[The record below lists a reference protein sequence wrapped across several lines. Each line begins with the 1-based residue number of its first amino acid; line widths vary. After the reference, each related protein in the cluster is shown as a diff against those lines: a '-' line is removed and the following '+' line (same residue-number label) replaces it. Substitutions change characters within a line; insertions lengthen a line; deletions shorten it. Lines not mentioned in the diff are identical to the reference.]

1 MAVRDLA
8 LSRGASTLIFDPLL
22 IQEHPND
29 NTRDMSS
36 ESTITHIR
44 EMANSIK
51 DNGNESF
58 PPITIYQEGENIY
71 VMAGWCRRR
80 AHILAMEEGAPVK
93 GILCLNVQRKKP
105 EDLALSILSSNDG
118 LPLTA
123 IEKAKAVKRLQSFMW
138 TAQEIAK
145 RTGWSLSTV
154 NNLIALHDAPESII
168 GMVKDGSVSVTLAMK
183 VVKEKGADA
192 AEKELKDAVESSK
205 AVGKKNVTQKDID
218 CHNRG
223 KELKVNWKK
232 FGPLCHAHLKA
243 IYEIPVHDKNVLM
256 VRISDAGELL
266 SEIEEKYGMMED

>member
-22 IQEHPND
+22 IQEHLND
-29 NTRDMSS
+29 NTRDMES

-44 EMANSIK
+44 EMANAIK
-51 DNGNESF
+51 DNGNDLF

-93 GILCLNVQRKKP
+93 GILCLTVTKKKP
-105 EDLALSILSSNDG
+105 EDLALSILTSNDG

-123 IEKAKAVKRLQSFMW
+123 IEKSKAVKRLQSFMW
-138 TAQEIAK
+138 TPQEIAK

-168 GMVKDGSVSVTLAMK
+168 DMVKDGSVSATLAIK
-183 VVKEKGADA
+183 VVAEKGDDA
-192 AEKELKDAVESSK
+192 EGVLKDAVANAKKSGKSK
-205 AVGKKNVTQKDID
+205 ATAKDVGKKPA
-218 CHNRG
+218 
-223 KELKVNWKK
+223 K
-232 FGPLCHAHLKA
+232 FDWNNKWGLQCFQLLSK
-243 IYEIPVHDKNVLM
+243 IYELPVAKRKDYLDNL
-256 VRISDAGELL
+256 IAEAGHLCEQ
-266 SEIEEKYGMMED
+266 IEYRMEG

>member
-22 IQEHPND
+22 IQENPSD

-36 ESTITHIR
+36 EATIAHIR
-44 EMANSIK
+44 EMANAIK

-80 AHILAMEEGAPVK
+80 AYILAMEEGAPVK
-93 GILCLNVQRKKP
+93 GILCLTVTKKKP

-123 IEKAKAVKRLQSFMW
+123 IEKSKAVKRLQSFMW
-138 TAQEIAK
+138 TPQEIAK

-168 GMVKDGSVSVTLAMK
+168 DMVKDGSVSATLAIK
-183 VVKEKGADA
+183 VVAENGDDA
-192 AEKELKDAVESSK
+192 EGVLKDAVDKAKRSGKSK
-205 AVGKKNVTQKDID
+205 ATQKDVD
-218 CHNRG
+218 
-223 KELKVNWKK
+223 KKPVQFNWNNKWGLQCFQLLSK
-232 FGPLCHAHLKA
+232 
-243 IYEIPVHDKNVLM
+243 IYELPVTKRKDHLDNLIAEAGRLVESIEDK
-256 VRISDAGELL
+256 
-266 SEIEEKYGMMED
+266 MEG

>member
-22 IQEHPND
+22 IHENPSD

-44 EMANSIK
+44 EMANAIK
-51 DNGNESF
+51 DNGNDLF

-123 IEKAKAVKRLQSFMW
+123 IEKSKAVKRLQSFMW
-138 TAQEIAK
+138 TPQEIAK

-154 NNLIALHDAPESII
+154 NNLIALHDAPDSII
-168 GMVKDGSVSVTLAMK
+168 DMVKKGEVAATLATQVMREDGNSATEK
-183 VVKEKGADA
+183 LQSAVKKAKG
-192 AEKELKDAVESSK
+192 EGRSK
-205 AVGKKNVTQKDID
+205 ATKKDVGT
-218 CHNRG
+218 G
-223 KELKVNWKK
+223 KQIKWAIE
-232 FGPLCHAHLKA
+232 GPKLYAVLKA
-243 IYEIPVHDKNVLM
+243 LYDCPLNDKNRYSVC
-256 VRISDAGELL
+256 ISDAGDLL
-266 SEIEEKYGMMED
+266 SELQDRYDMED

>member
-1 MAVRDLA
+1 MIIRDQA
-8 LSRGASTLIFDPLL
+8 IARGASTLIIDPRH
-22 IQEHPND
+22 IKEKAEN

-36 ESTITHIR
+36 ESTIAHIR

-93 GILCLNVQRKKP
+93 GILCLTVTKKKP

-123 IEKAKAVKRLQSFMW
+123 IEKSKAVKRLQSFMW
-138 TAQEIAK
+138 TPQEIAK

-168 GMVKDGSVSVTLAMK
+168 GMVKDGSVSATLAIK
-183 VVKEKGADA
+183 TINNSDDA
-192 AEKELKDAVESSK
+192 EGVLKDAVDKAKKSGKSK
-205 AVGKKNVTQKDID
+205 ATAKDVDKKPAQF
-218 CHNRG
+218 
-223 KELKVNWKK
+223 NWNNKWGLQCFQLLSK
-232 FGPLCHAHLKA
+232 
-243 IYEIPVHDKNVLM
+243 IYELPVTKRKDHLDSL
-256 VRISDAGELL
+256 IAEAGQLCEQ
-266 SEIEEKYGMMED
+266 IEDRMEE

>member
-22 IQEHPND
+22 IQENPAD
-29 NTRDMSS
+29 NTRQMDS
-36 ESTITHIR
+36 ESTIAHIR
-44 EMANSIK
+44 EMANIIK

-138 TAQEIAK
+138 SASEIAK

-168 GMVKDGSVSVTLAMK
+168 DMVKDGSVSATLAIK
-183 VVKEKGADA
+183 VVAENGDDA
-192 AEKELKDAVESSK
+192 EGVLKDAVANAKRSGKSK
-205 AVGKKNVTQKDID
+205 ATAKDMDKKPA
-218 CHNRG
+218 
-223 KELKVNWKK
+223 K
-232 FGPLCHAHLKA
+232 FDWNAKWGLQCFQLLSK
-243 IYEIPVHDKNVLM
+243 IYELPVTKRKEHLDNL
-256 VRISDAGELL
+256 IAEAGTLVEA
-266 SEIEEKYGMMED
+266 IEDRMEE

>member
-1 MAVRDLA
+1 MIIRDHA
-8 LSRGASTLIFDPLL
+8 ISRGASTFIFDPSR
-22 IQEHPND
+22 IKEKAED
-29 NTRDMSS
+29 NTRQMDSLA
-36 ESTITHIR
+36 TIAHIR
-44 EMANSIK
+44 EMANAIK
-51 DNGNESF
+51 DCGNESF

-168 GMVKDGSVSVTLAMK
+168 DMVKDGSVSATLAIKM
-183 VVKEKGADA
+183 VAENGDDA
-192 AEKELKDAVESSK
+192 EGVLKDAVDKAKRSGKSK
-205 AVGKKNVTQKDID
+205 ATQKDVD
-218 CHNRG
+218 
-223 KELKVNWKK
+223 KKPAKFNWDKWGLQCFQLLSK
-232 FGPLCHAHLKA
+232 
-243 IYEIPVHDKNVLM
+243 IYELPVTKRKEHLDGL
-256 VRISDAGELL
+256 IAEAGQLCEQ
-266 SEIEEKYGMMED
+266 IEDRMEE

>member
-22 IQEHPND
+22 IQENPSD

-36 ESTITHIR
+36 ESTIAHIR

-123 IEKAKAVKRLQSFMW
+123 IEKAAAVKRLQSFMW
-138 TAQEIAK
+138 TAAEIAK

-154 NNLIALHDAPESII
+154 NNLIALHDAPDAII
-168 GMVKDGSVSVTLAMK
+168 DMVKDGSVSATLATK
-183 VVKEKGADA
+183 LVKEKGADA
-192 AEKELKDAVESSK
+192 AEKELKSVKNLQQEA
-205 AVGKKNVTQKDID
+205 KKITQKDLD
-218 CHNRG
+218 
-223 KELKVNWKK
+223 KKPAKFNWDKWGLQCYQLLSK
-232 FGPLCHAHLKA
+232 
-243 IYEIPVHDKNVLM
+243 IYELPVTKRKDHLDNL
-256 VRISDAGELL
+256 IAEAGQLCEQ
-266 SEIEEKYGMMED
+266 IEDRMEG

>member
-22 IQEHPND
+22 IHENPSD

-93 GILCLNVQRKKP
+93 GILCLTVTKKKP

-123 IEKAKAVKRLQSFMW
+123 IEKSKAVKRLQSFMW

-154 NNLIALHDAPESII
+154 NNLIALHDAPESIKEI
-168 GMVKDGSVSVTLAMK
+168 VSSGGASATLAIK
-183 VVKEKGADA
+183 LIHEEGADVA
-192 AEKELKDAVESSK
+192 AEKLSSAVNSAKEN
-205 AVGKKNVTQKDID
+205 GKKKATQKDV
-218 CHNRG
+218 
-223 KELKVNWKK
+223 EKK
-232 FGPLCHAHLKA
+232 PAKFDWNHKWGLQCFQLLSK
-243 IYEIPVHDKNVLM
+243 IYELPVTKRKDHLDNL
-256 VRISDAGELL
+256 IAEAGTLCEQ
-266 SEIEEKYGMMED
+266 IEDSMEN